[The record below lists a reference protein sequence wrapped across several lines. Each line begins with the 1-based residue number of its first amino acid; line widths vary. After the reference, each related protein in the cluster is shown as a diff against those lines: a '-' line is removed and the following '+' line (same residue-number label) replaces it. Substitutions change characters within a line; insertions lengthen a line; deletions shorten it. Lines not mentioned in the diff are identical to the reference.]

1 MQICLWGL
9 EAQLLSTIMAKKTSK
24 KKSKFTR
31 DGFERISIWQ
41 TNVGDLVCYLT
52 AQKIYQIADKT
63 EEYVMLVS
71 ATQQYKTYSS
81 FDVKRVLRAEDVN
94 EPNYNAL
101 LEKFSESDKNVS
113 LGDLR
118 LIGEEY
124 KQTGSVSS
132 ATLEAVNPII
142 ANKSYNTPALE
153 VKEEISFAYQLPD
166 DWNADNW
173 FDKIQDREY
182 RTEKEVETKFILPL
196 LCRLGYSD
204 DDRFDAKPTLVPH
217 GSKKLS
223 MEIDFAMFVSDV
235 EEISDYV
242 VLLVEAKKE
251 HRLSKQVE
259 LQSAQLQLKSYAIGT
274 GCRFGLVTDSQI
286 VQVLDLMPNIGA
298 YKVLFE
304 CQRAK
309 LKDGFLELY
318 NLVGREKLKEYYME
332 LI

>member
-1 MQICLWGL
+1 
-9 EAQLLSTIMAKKTSK
+9 MAKKTSK

-81 FDVKRVLRAEDVN
+81 FDVKRVLRAEDVS

-113 LGDLR
+113 LSDLQ

-124 KQTGSVSS
+124 KQTGAVSL
-132 ATLEAVNPII
+132 ATLEAVIPII
-142 ANKSYNTPALE
+142 TSESNDTPIAE
-153 VKEEISFAYQLPD
+153 QKKAIDFKYQLPD

-173 FDKIQDREY
+173 FDKIQDKEY

-196 LCRLGYSD
+196 LARLGYNE
-204 DDRFDAKPTLVPH
+204 DDRFDAMPTSIPH

-223 MEIDFAMFVSDV
+223 MEIDFAMFVS
-235 EEISDYV
+235 EEEELADYP

-251 HRLSKQVE
+251 HRLSKQME

-286 VQVLDLMPNIGA
+286 VQVLDLMPNIGS
-298 YKVLFE
+298 YQVLFE
-304 CQRAK
+304 CQRTE

-318 NLVGREKLKEYYME
+318 NLVGRERLKEHYLE